1 MFSIL
6 TIFSESFLFSSSFSF
21 WIAARL
27 CALSVRSVETE
38 GNGKVLFKRGQK
50 VFGAFWEWQKSCP
63 GKWEKQ
69 LEKENC
75 HLAGRGRHTILRC
88 LMTRAWPQ
96 GHRQKSFRNSGF
108 SENLKIEYWNQGRAF
123 FFSSEKKVIRNN
135 ESVAKILSF
144 QEIFTSFF
152 TLYFSENVIT
162 QTKAPF
168 LFPDFQI
175 EFLRNSFSCYF
186 LKRP

>member
-1 MFSIL
+1 MNIE
-6 TIFSESFLFSSSFSF
+6 I
-21 WIAARL
+21 
-27 CALSVRSVETE
+27 
-38 GNGKVLFKRGQK
+38 
-50 VFGAFWEWQKSCP
+50 
-63 GKWEKQ
+63 
-69 LEKENC
+69 KEE
-75 HLAGRGRHTILRC
+75 R
-88 LMTRAWPQ
+88 
-96 GHRQKSFRNSGF
+96 
-108 SENLKIEYWNQGRAF
+108 F
-123 FFSSEKKVIRNN
+123 FFSSKKELIRNN

-186 LKRP
+186 LKRPQINRLVWILVGMHLHARWGRYYVRNCEKKITTHAKKKNSCNSWSADQLTVKFFENKDLHLPFLPFLPFSLNYENLKKNS